1 MIGPSEFRNGMT
13 IEWEGEPYIVLSYQ
27 QTQLGRGDT
36 FFRTKLKHLRT
47 GAIIE
52 QKFRDKDRFPRV
64 RIDRVP
70 MQYLY
75 SDNDRHFF
83 MDLQSYDQVPLNDEQ
98 LGDGLKF
105 LKENT
110 PIAILMYEGR
120 PLGVELPTTVE
131 LKVTETP
138 PGFRGDTATGG
149 GKPATLETGLTLTV
163 PFFINQGDIIR
174 VDTRTGE
181 YVERVS

>member
-1 MIGPSEFRNGMT
+1 MVSPNEFRNGMT
-13 IEWEGEPYIVLSYQ
+13 IEWEGEPYIVLGFQ

-36 FFRTKLKHLRT
+36 FFRTKLKHMRS

-64 RIDRVP
+64 RIEKVA

-75 SDNDRHFF
+75 SDGDRHFF
-83 MDLQSYDQVPLNDEQ
+83 MDTQSYDQMPLNDDQ
-98 LGDGLKF
+98 LGDSLKY

-110 PIAILMYEGR
+110 PLSVLMYDGSAI
-120 PLGVELPTTVE
+120 GVELPTTVD
-131 LKVTETP
+131 LKVISTP
-138 PGFRGDTATGG
+138 PSFRGDTASGG
-149 GKPATLETGLTLTV
+149 GKPATVETGLTLNV
-163 PFFINQGDIIR
+163 PFFVNEGDIIR

-181 YVERVS
+181 YVERV